1 MRRPSLLLA
10 VGLLSAAPLADEA
23 LAAAVPPLLQR
34 AADRYAED
42 VRGIV
47 AQLEEAETHV
57 KGPLV
62 DRHARTRA
70 WIVSRDGLPVQARVL
85 TYRLGDAL
93 DEKERQRLERQINER
108 YKTREREFQPPYAQ
122 AHLDAY
128 RFAEAGCEG
137 CPAGGR
143 RFTFQSVP
151 RDERHGDGTLDLD
164 AEGHV
169 RRVSYVPARLP
180 AAAARA
186 GIELVRGPVGP
197 GLWGRER
204 LSITFEGGLGP
215 LQGSF
220 RLSQR
225 VSQHRRFPTVEAAL
239 AATPR

>member
-1 MRRPSLLLA
+1 MRHVEFLEDA
-10 VGLLSAAPLADEA
+10 VRAA
-23 LAAAVPPLLQR
+23 LAGNPDPGVLDTLLK
-34 AADRYAED
+34 
-42 VRGIV
+42 
-47 AQLEEAETHV
+47 QLEEAKASGDEETV
-57 KGPLV
+57 
-62 DRHARTRA
+62 
-70 WIVSRDGLPVQARVL
+70 
-85 TYRLGDAL
+85 
-93 DEKERQRLERQINER
+93 QRLERQINEG
-108 YKTREREFQPPYAQ
+108 YKTREREFQPPFAQ

-137 CPAGGR
+137 CPAGLR
-143 RFTFQSVP
+143 RFTFRSVP
-151 RDERHGDGTLDLD
+151 RDERHGDGALDLD

-197 GLWGRER
+197 GQWGRER

-239 AATPR
+239 AAMPR